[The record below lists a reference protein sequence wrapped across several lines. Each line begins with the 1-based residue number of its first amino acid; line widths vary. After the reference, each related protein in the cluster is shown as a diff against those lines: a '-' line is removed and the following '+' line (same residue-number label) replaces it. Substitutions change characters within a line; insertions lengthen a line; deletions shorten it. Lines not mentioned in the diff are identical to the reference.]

1 MGVIVHGFRWKL
13 SRMRNEGGA
22 ASLLVMNSLPRIVIS
37 SEVEKSSLHTGQ
49 TKDVGER

>member
-1 MGVIVHGFRWKL
+1 MGVVVHGFRWKL

-22 ASLLVMNSLPRIVIS
+22 SPFVMNSLPRIVIS